1 MTFPTDEARWT
12 SSSERILSFSN
23 QLLQRTIDAWTRLL
37 IDRASDESLDATTT
51 AVGMNCWL
59 EHHDRFGFPIDD
71 AWRSLNPNDDI
82 GALRWLLERCEM
94 RATLQSTKPAT
105 FESTASISSS
115 TSTSTPPTLS
125 LHDAHPHDA
134 PPHDA
139 TWKDLIE
146 SIHRAIG
153 LLSTRD
159 SFSESVE
166 RSARRQVHNLAYG
179 LTHEINNPLGNIVA
193 RAQQLIRVV
202 PTESDRRSMATIVD
216 QAMRAH
222 EMLAEVMRAVQP
234 KDLQLVTT
242 DLTALVRAQVE
253 SMRARAQ
260 EAKIE
265 WSYHGPEEPIYANI
279 DTDTLT
285 EVLRLVGQNAID
297 VCPPHA
303 MVVWDCRTELASSSL
318 TSSSLSSS
326 SLSSSS
332 LSNASTVPPSSH
344 SSHHRLPSQGS
355 GIEDN
360 PAPNSSD
367 PHSTNTNKITSSD
380 WVCITIRDTGPGL
393 SASAARQAT
402 DLFYSGREYGRGL
415 GVSLAVVR
423 RTIESHRGR
432 FQMRSENHG
441 GCTIE
446 IYLPMVDSPEPKRPR
461 MRL

>member
-1 MTFPTDEARWT
+1 MTLPTDDARWT

-23 QLLQRTIDAWTRLL
+23 QLLQWSIDAWTRLL
-37 IDRASDESLDATTT
+37 IDRVSDESLDAPPL
-51 AVGMNCWL
+51 AVDMASWL
-59 EHHDRFGFPIDD
+59 EHRDRLGFPIDD
-71 AWRSLNPNDDI
+71 AWRALNPNDDI
-82 GALRWLLERCEM
+82 AALRWLLERCEQ
-94 RATLQSTKPAT
+94 RATRQPMQPIVL
-105 FESTASISSS
+105 ESPVS
-115 TSTSTPPTLS
+115 TSTSTESTL
-125 LHDAHPHDA
+125 PINGA
-134 PPHDA
+134 P
-139 TWKDLIE
+139 WKDLIE

-153 LLSTRD
+153 LLSARD

-234 KDLQLVTT
+234 KDLQLTTT

-253 SMRARAQ
+253 SMRARA
-260 EAKIE
+260 EDAKIE
-265 WSYHGPEEPIYANI
+265 WSYLGPEEPIYTNI
-279 DTDTLT
+279 DTDALT

-303 MVVWDCRTELASSSL
+303 KVVWDCCTDLAS
-318 TSSSLSSS
+318 
-326 SLSSSS
+326 
-332 LSNASTVPPSSH
+332 PSPVTPSRN
-344 SSHHRLPSQGS
+344 SMHRNSPRHGS
-355 GIEDN
+355 GTDHGGI
-360 PAPNSSD
+360 APKSCDSFSPD
-367 PHSTNTNKITSSD
+367 TSRIADSG
-380 WVCITIRDTGPGL
+380 WVCVTIRDTGPGL
-393 SASAARQAT
+393 SASATRQAT

-423 RTIESHRGR
+423 RIIESHHGL
-432 FQMRSENHG
+432 FQMRAEPHA

-446 IYLPMVDSPEPKRPR
+446 LYLPIVAPPEPKRPR
-461 MRL
+461 IRL

>member
-1 MTFPTDEARWT
+1 MTLPTDDARWT

-37 IDRASDESLDATTT
+37 IDRAANDPFDATN
-51 AVGMNCWL
+51 AAIGMVSWL
-59 EHHDRFGFPIDD
+59 EHHDRFGFPSDD
-71 AWRSLNPNDDI
+71 SWRSLNPNDDI
-82 GALRWLLERCEM
+82 GSLRWLLERCEQRAAIQSM
-94 RATLQSTKPAT
+94 HSATLESPAI
-105 FESTASISSS
+105 AS
-115 TSTSTPPTLS
+115 TSPEATPSIGTPSNNSSPWHDLS
-125 LHDAHPHDA
+125 
-134 PPHDA
+134 
-139 TWKDLIE
+139 E

-153 LLSTRD
+153 LLSARD

-234 KDLQLVTT
+234 KDLQLATN
-242 DLTALVRAQVE
+242 DLASLVRAHVE

-265 WSYHGPEEPIYANI
+265 WSFHGLDEPIYANI
-279 DTDTLT
+279 NTDALT
-285 EVLRLVGQNAID
+285 EVLRLIGQNAID

-303 MVVWDCRTELASSSL
+303 MVVWDCRTV
-318 TSSSLSSS
+318 
-326 SLSSSS
+326 
-332 LSNASTVPPSSH
+332 LSNPLH
-344 SSHHRLPSQGS
+344 S
-355 GIEDN
+355 N
-360 PAPNSSD
+360 TA
-367 PHSTNTNKITSSD
+367 TNRG
-380 WVCITIRDTGPGL
+380 WVCISIRDTGPGL

-423 RTIESHRGR
+423 RIVESHHGR
-432 FQMRSENHG
+432 FQMRGEPHA

-446 IYLPMVDSPEPKRPR
+446 IHLPIAASPEPKRPR
-461 MRL
+461 VRL

>member
-1 MTFPTDEARWT
+1 MTLPTDDARWT

-23 QLLQRTIDAWTRLL
+23 ELLQRTIDAWTRLL
-37 IDRASDESLDATTT
+37 IDRAADETLESDEP
-51 AVGMNCWL
+51 AVGMVAWL
-59 EHHDRFGFPIDD
+59 ESHDRFGFPSDHS
-71 AWRSLNPNDDI
+71 WRSLNRNDDI
-82 GALRWLLERCEM
+82 GSLRWLLDKCERQ
-94 RATLQSTKPAT
+94 ADLQSSHPSASKSPESLSASSAAT
-105 FESTASISSS
+105 PSNFG
-115 TSTSTPPTLS
+115 
-125 LHDAHPHDA
+125 A
-134 PPHDA
+134 PW
-139 TWKDLIE
+139 TDLIE

-153 LLSTRD
+153 LLSARD

-202 PTESDRRSMATIVD
+202 PTESDRRSMAPIVD

-234 KDLQLVTT
+234 KDLQLATN
-242 DLTALVRAQVE
+242 DLASLVRAHVE

-265 WSYHGPEEPIYANI
+265 WSFHGPDEPIYANI
-279 DTDTLT
+279 NTDALT
-285 EVLRLVGQNAID
+285 EVLRLIGQNAID

-303 MVVWDCRTELASSSL
+303 MVVWDCRTV
-318 TSSSLSSS
+318 
-326 SLSSSS
+326 
-332 LSNASTVPPSSH
+332 LSNPFHGNTA
-344 SSHHRLPSQGS
+344 
-355 GIEDN
+355 
-360 PAPNSSD
+360 
-367 PHSTNTNKITSSD
+367 TNRG
-380 WVCITIRDTGPGL
+380 WVCISIRDTGPGL

-423 RTIESHRGR
+423 RIVESHHGR
-432 FQMRSENHG
+432 FQMRGEPHA

-446 IYLPMVDSPEPKRPR
+446 IHLPIAASPEPKRPR
-461 MRL
+461 VRL